1 MSKKKQ
7 RLYNTAQTSNVN
19 EDWKTYKDYQKETAP
34 QILVIALSRACALE
48 SFTSILGP
56 GVRPHLH
63 FL

>member
-48 SFTSILGP
+48 SFTSIY
-56 GVRPHLH
+56 
-63 FL
+63 